1 MALTT
6 TEHLRFAPEILRR
19 LGEELGANQEQGIL
33 ELVRNAYDA
42 DALNCKVELKA
53 TDEPGG
59 TLRVE
64 DDGNGMDL
72 DTLRSGWLLLG
83 RSLKVTQP
91 ALTRLGRQPIGE
103 KGLGRLAAL
112 RLGNNVRLISRPC
125 TQRGM
130 EYRLDIDWRQFDV
143 ADTVEDVPINIMRHE
158 TMEPPGTS
166 IEIRNLNWRI
176 RQREIKRL
184 ARSLL
189 LLADPFGFSST
200 GFHPILV
207 ASEFK
212 ELESLVKESY
222 FEEAN
227 FHLVATLKED
237 AVTRQVF
244 NKQHRMLWEKSD
256 TLNSDTRN
264 CRGITAE
271 FQFWTFLLGRGQY
284 ANRSVSDGEL
294 RAWLNI
300 VGGVHLYHK
309 GLRVFPYGEQGHDWL
324 EMNLARARNPE
335 DRPSTNN
342 SIGFVRIEDPQY
354 RLTPKTDR
362 TGFIENEDFLSIR
375 SFAVESLKWMAKER
389 LRASEERRSAKRT
402 EIQARSAKARIDLDK
417 ATDRIATPQKAE
429 VEKAIQQW
437 GQAMEE
443 ERKTT
448 HEELQLYRTLATVG
462 TTMAVF
468 AHEASRPIS
477 LIMQMARSIAARAQD
492 IVGNARYKAKLEK
505 PISVIMSST
514 QNLQHYSSLIL
525 NLVRRNKRRVHPVAL
540 HQALLESIQ
549 PFQPILKK
557 AGIEWKLDLDPSE
570 PVIWGSAAAMEA
582 IVSNLLINA
591 VSAIMN
597 AHVHTRT
604 FCIQTEMG
612 TDSVRLS
619 FLDSGPGIK
628 NISIND
634 IWLPGKSTFPEGTGL
649 GLTIVKDTVADLGG
663 TILAVPQGRLGGAEF
678 IIELSVWQGK

>member
-19 LGEELGANQEQGIL
+19 LGEELGANLDQGIL

-42 DALNCKVELKA
+42 DARNCTVALTA

-59 TLRVE
+59 TLCIE

-112 RLGNNVRLISRPC
+112 RLGTNVHLMSRPC
-125 TQRGM
+125 TQRGT
-130 EYRLDIDWRQFDV
+130 EYCLAIDWRQFDV
-143 ADTVEDVPINIMRHE
+143 ADAVEDIPIRIMRHE
-158 TMEPPGTS
+158 TTKPPGTS
-166 IEIRNLNWRI
+166 IEIRNLSWRI

-189 LLADPFGFSST
+189 LLADPFGFSPT
-200 GFHPILV
+200 GFRPILV
-207 ASEFK
+207 APEFK
-212 ELESLVKESY
+212 ELEHLVKDNY
-222 FEEAN
+222 FDEAD
-227 FHLVATLKED
+227 FHLVATLKEGS
-237 AVTRQVF
+237 VTRQVF
-244 NKQHRMLWEKSD
+244 NKQRRILSEKSD
-256 TLNSDTRN
+256 IQNSDARN
-264 CRGITAE
+264 CVDINAE
-271 FQFWTFLLGRGQY
+271 FRFWTFLLGQGQHV
-284 ANRSVSDGEL
+284 NRSVSTGEL
-294 RAWLNI
+294 RTWLNI

-324 EMNLARARNPE
+324 EMNLARARSPE
-335 DRPSTNN
+335 ERPSTNN

-375 SFAVESLKWMAKER
+375 SFAVEALNWMAQER
-389 LRASEERRSAKRT
+389 LRVSEKRRSAKRT
-402 EIQARSAKARIDLDK
+402 VAPGQSEQARIDLDK
-417 ATDRIATPQKAE
+417 ATARIAMPQKTE

-437 GQAMEE
+437 GQAIEE
-443 ERKTT
+443 EKQTT
-448 HEELQLYRTLATVG
+448 REELQLYRTLATVG

-468 AHEASRPIS
+468 AHEAARPIS
-477 LIMQMARSIAARAQD
+477 LILQMARSIAARAQV
-492 IVGNARYKAKLEK
+492 IGNAQYKAKLEK
-505 PISVIMSST
+505 PVSIVMRSA
-514 QNLQHYSSLIL
+514 QNLQNYSSLVL
-525 NLVRRNKRRVHPVAL
+525 NLIRRNKRRVRPVAL
-540 HQALLESIQ
+540 HQVLLESMQ
-549 PFQPILKK
+549 PFQPILEK
-557 AGIEWKLDLDPSE
+557 AGIEWKFDLDPID

-591 VSAIMN
+591 VSAMHE
-597 AHVHTRT
+597 HVHART

-628 NISIND
+628 NIALDD
-634 IWLPGKSTFPEGTGL
+634 IWLPGKSTLPEGTGL

-663 TILAVPQGRLGGAEF
+663 TILAIPQGRLGGAEF
-678 IIELSVWQGK
+678 IIELPVWQGK